1 MMMSGWVIF
10 WIIVAALIVFAI
22 VVNLRELIRYL
33 RIRSM

>member
-1 MMMSGWVIF
+1 MMMSGWAIF
-10 WIIVAALIVFAI
+10 WIIVAALIAFAI

>member
-10 WIIVAALIVFAI
+10 WIIVAALVVFGI

>member
-1 MMMSGWVIF
+1 MSGWVIF
-10 WIIVAALIVFAI
+10 WIIVAALVVFGI